1 MDYDVL
7 NSDLAIRFAEVSAR
21 TSYEW
26 VTSKIQTANATKKF
40 EEKTIIYE
48 EIINNLLNDKADLE
62 RIAGEY
68 KRKYEQI
75 TISDEDIIQLQN
87 TIRHT
92 MKLLSTLNDGE
103 EYLPE
108 SEFNTLLELISK
120 DTLKTMQLLGFNY
133 KDAIGGPLTKVCAD
147 HINNS
152 LGVKGNEK
160 NEQS

>member
-7 NSDLAIRFAEVSAR
+7 NSDFAIRFAEVSAR
-21 TSYEW
+21 TSYDW
-26 VTSKIQTANATKKF
+26 VSSKIQTANVTKKA
-40 EEKTIIYE
+40 EEKKIIYE
-48 EIINNLLNDKADLE
+48 EIINTLLTDKADLE

-87 TIRHT
+87 TIRYT

-103 EYLPE
+103 EFLPD
-108 SEFNTLLELISK
+108 SEFNTLLELINK

-147 HINNS
+147 HINKS

-160 NEQS
+160 NE